1 MSAQSSPP
9 PVLVVGRGYLGTL
22 LAEHLRS
29 KYELEHLGSELISTP
44 VRSYAAIVWATGP
57 GSSSAPEDECTLW
70 RARVEKFVQLPF
82 CEPAPHVVLISSGG
96 TLYGECEGARS
107 AKESDPI
114 APNSPYS
121 HFQAWSEETF
131 AKAYLASHT
140 VLRVTNPYG
149 PARLRRNASGFISK
163 VLRGVVLDEPL
174 QILGDGTAERDY
186 VYEKDVCT
194 VVQAAIAERVRGIIN
209 VGLGR
214 SYSQSAIIGAVEEL
228 TTKTLSNVL
237 LLPSRPSDLRR
248 SAVDVSLLRRT
259 LKDMHQTP
267 LKEGLQETLLS
278 MGYQSR

>member
-1 MSAQSSPP
+1 
-9 PVLVVGRGYLGTL
+9 
-22 LAEHLRS
+22 
-29 KYELEHLGSELISTP
+29 
-44 VRSYAAIVWATGP
+44 
-57 GSSSAPEDECTLW
+57 
-70 RARVEKFVQLPF
+70 
-82 CEPAPHVVLISSGG
+82 
-96 TLYGECEGARS
+96 
-107 AKESDPI
+107 
-114 APNSPYS
+114 
-121 HFQAWSEETF
+121 
-131 AKAYLASHT
+131 
-140 VLRVTNPYG
+140 
-149 PARLRRNASGFISK
+149 
-163 VLRGVVLDEPL
+163 VLDEPL